1 MTFLA
6 AFNKSKRRN
15 IYYRE
20 KKPLP
25 EGERDRKK
33 GGVMPSDV
41 GYYSLKETLFV
52 PLGFIATFINE
63 SVANDELLLYLCND
77 IKL

>member
-1 MTFLA
+1 
-6 AFNKSKRRN
+6 
-15 IYYRE
+15 
-20 KKPLP
+20 
-25 EGERDRKK
+25 
-33 GGVMPSDV
+33 MPSDV
-41 GYYSLKETLFV
+41 GYYSLKEALFV